1 MDVVKMNMKSVGAR
15 DKGAEDNLLCS
26 DLEDSKSA
34 DFP

>member
-1 MDVVKMNMKSVGAR
+1 MDVVKMDMKSVGAR
-15 DKGAEDNLLCS
+15 DKGAEDKLLCS